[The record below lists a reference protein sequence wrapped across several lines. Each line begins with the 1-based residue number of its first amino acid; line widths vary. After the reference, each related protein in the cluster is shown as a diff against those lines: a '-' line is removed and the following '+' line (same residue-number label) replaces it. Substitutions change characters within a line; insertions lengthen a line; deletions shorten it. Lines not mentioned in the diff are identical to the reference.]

1 MKRAGDQI
9 PGPFLPLSIVAVLS
23 GGFWV
28 GPVTA
33 RGAVAIAFTLLQ
45 EFWRALA
52 VPILLAAAFAFAT
65 PIAAT
70 VT

>member
-1 MKRAGDQI
+1 MERAGDQI

-33 RGAVAIAFTLLQ
+33 WGAVAVAFTLFQ

-52 VPILLAAAFAFAT
+52 IPILLTTSFAFAT
-65 PIAAT
+65 AIA
-70 VT
+70 